1 MGADLVYTQMFSAE
15 GLVRDDKGTWGL
27 VDIEDEEPPVCVQL
41 LGSNPSSLARAARI
55 LQDRGATIVDINMGC
70 PARKITGNDCG
81 SALMKNPDLV
91 VEIVRAVKAAITVPL
106 TVKMRAG
113 WDGRDISA
121 VVLAKRCEAEGA
133 QAVTLHARTRE
144 QGYKGNADWTLITRM
159 KEALKVPVI
168 GNGDIVSPADAV
180 RMFRETGCDA
190 VMIGRGLIGNP
201 WLLKACDEA
210 VHGLFEG
217 RIRDESEV
225 PGDDL
230 VVQEEEGVRVPV
242 RVPYYMRGV
251 TVEDRLNLVLH
262 HTRLMVAAKGERRG
276 VLEMRKH
283 SLQYIRGIHG
293 CKTLRE
299 RLQTVDTIEGVEA
312 MLADYRARLATR
324 VPPSPDAN
332 P

>member
-1 MGADLVYTQMFSAE
+1 MGPCRHR
-15 GLVRDDKGTWGL
+15 GRGT
-27 VDIEDEEPPVCVQL
+27 
-41 LGSNPSSLARAARI
+41 SSSLARAARI